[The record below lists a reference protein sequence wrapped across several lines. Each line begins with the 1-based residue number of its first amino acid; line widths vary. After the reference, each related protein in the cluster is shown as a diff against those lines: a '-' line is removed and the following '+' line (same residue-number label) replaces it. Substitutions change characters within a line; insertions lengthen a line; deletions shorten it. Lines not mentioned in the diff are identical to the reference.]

1 MAEND
6 KKPEKKIIVDED
18 WKAEAQKEKEVLKAQ
33 EKVEHEHE
41 EEEAKEEAK
50 DKEHP
55 ALPPA
60 DFLGLV
66 SMLATQVYFALGL
79 LATEGDEK
87 RKPDLVIAQY
97 NIDMLD
103 VIETKSKGNLTD
115 QESKLLTDTLH
126 QARMAFVKFSQ

>member
-6 KKPEKKIIVDED
+6 KKAEKKIIVDED
-18 WKAEAQKEKEVLKAQ
+18 WKAEAQKEKAVLKAQ

-41 EEEAKEEAK
+41 EEAKEEAK
-50 DKEHP
+50 DKERP
-55 ALPPA
+55 QLPPA

-79 LATEGDEK
+79 LAAEGDEK
-87 RKPDLVIAQY
+87 REPDLVIAQY
-97 NIDMLD
+97 NIDMIE

-115 QESKLLTDTLH
+115 QESKLLADTLH